1 MLAGLMLATSC
12 SKDDGTS
19 VVDEAI
25 ITSPEHAVGQPVAKR
40 AYPLTIQ
47 AKRETSFSKIS
58 LGGDGLS
65 QVFDAGENLTL
76 VCVDEG
82 VDLSIPLSMVSGAG
96 TTSAVFSIDDMGE
109 EAVGKTFRAEIKGT
123 EYADGVKYST
133 ASLAEAVHKYCYL
146 QATADFTYTEGATIP
161 TLSLAD
167 QRAYIAFS
175 VADGQK
181 KVSLK
186 KSTDADYSWYP
197 VKDNK
202 VWFAVNGGETY
213 STRLKKKELTA
224 EKSKV
229 YSVTE
234 PDVVDLGLSVLWKNT
249 NEAGDD
255 DKGWSILYDQ
265 PDKETSPYKDE
276 YYFDWNY
283 AGDADRSLRL
293 PSKTELEDLTTF
305 ANHIYWGTWNGM
317 TCKIFSNEYGEL
329 FFPAAGN
336 GGGGNAGNS
345 GAYWSGEEARY
356 PFVYYLY
363 FEKTSATFQTM
374 NPITFPRYL
383 STRLVRD
390 L

>member
-25 ITSPEHAVGQPVAKR
+25 TTSPEHAVGQPVAKR

-47 AKRETSFSKIS
+47 ATRETSFSKIS

-65 QVFDAGENLTL
+65 QVFDAGEKLTL

-133 ASLAEAVHKYCYL
+133 TSLAEAVHKYCYL
-146 QATADFTYTEGATIP
+146 RAAADFTYTEGATIP
-161 TLSLAD
+161 TLSLVD
-167 QRAYIAFS
+167 QRAYIAFT

-202 VWFAVNGGETY
+202 VWFVVNGGETY
-213 STRLKKKELTA
+213 STRLKKTELTA

-234 PDVVDLGLSVLWKNT
+234 TDVVDLGLSVLWKNT
-249 NEAGDD
+249 NEAGYDE
-255 DKGWSILYDQ
+255 KGWSITYNQ
-265 PDKETSPYKDE
+265 SDKETSPYKDE

-283 AGDADRSLRL
+283 AGGVPPLRL
-293 PSKTELEDLTTF
+293 PSKAELEDLAKF
-305 ANHIYWGTWNGM
+305 ANNIYWGTWNGM
-317 TCKIFSNEYGEL
+317 ICKMFSNEYGEL
-329 FFPAAGN
+329 FFPAAG
-336 GGGGNAGNS
+336 GGGGGDAGNS
-345 GAYWSGEEARY
+345 GAYWSYEEARY

-363 FEKTSATFQTM
+363 CEKESATLQTI
-374 NPITFPRYL
+374 NPITFTRYL